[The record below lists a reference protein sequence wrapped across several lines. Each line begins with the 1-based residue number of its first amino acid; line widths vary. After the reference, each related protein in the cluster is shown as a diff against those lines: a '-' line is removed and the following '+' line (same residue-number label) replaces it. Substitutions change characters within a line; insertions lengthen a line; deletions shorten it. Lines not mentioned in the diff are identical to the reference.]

1 MNTLES
7 FLAPARVSDWMA
19 CAHVRRCPNWQ
30 CWWDEDSVVA
40 ASGLTEDD
48 ERNLQADK
56 MRSKARARKLAKSKC
71 SFPLSL
77 SFALSRRLGKLLRLY
92 MSLSFVISLK
102 RGGGHSLSRVNS
114 SAKNVSRSGLLARG
128 SPHVSGLASLVP
140 GVTTLRVW
148 WETVLVFGL
157 ISLQLQT
164 QPSKKRRR
172 KKRKRKNNPSSVLKL
187 TDNFFGVRGRHG
199 ARLGSSKATR
209 KVVETES
216 NFL

>member
-148 WETVLVFGL
+148 GETVLVFGL

-164 QPSKKRRR
+164 QPSKKKKK
-172 KKRKRKNNPSSVLKL
+172 KKRKRKNNPTSVLKL
-187 TDNFFGVRGRHG
+187 TDIFLVSEADT
-199 ARLGSSKATR
+199 ARA
-209 KVVETES
+209 
-216 NFL
+216 

>member
-7 FLAPARVSDWMA
+7 FLAPSRVSDWMA

-77 SFALSRRLGKLLRLY
+77 SFALSRRLRKLLRLY

-114 SAKNVSRSGLLARG
+114 SGKERDPAPGCLLAVPRM
-128 SPHVSGLASLVP
+128 SRAWLRWFPAS
-140 GVTTLRVW
+140 RRFMCD
-148 WETVLVFGL
+148 E
-157 ISLQLQT
+157 
-164 QPSKKRRR
+164 KRRWCLGWLRSSYSHSRPEKKKKKKER
-172 KKRKRKNNPSSVLKL
+172 KKQSLSVLKL
-187 TDNFFGVRGRHG
+187 AVIFFWYGGRHG
-199 ARLGSSKATR
+199 ASTGFLKVTR
-209 KVVETES
+209 KVVETEG

>member
-77 SFALSRRLGKLLRLY
+77 FFALSRRRGKLLRLY

-102 RGGGHSLSRVNS
+102 REEGATLCPESTLLLKTCPAPGC
-114 SAKNVSRSGLLARG
+114 LLAVPRM
-128 SPHVSGLASLVP
+128 SLAWLRWFPASRRFVCDEKRCWCLGWFRSSYKHSRPKREGEKKGKEKTIRVP
-140 GVTTLRVW
+140 SW
-148 WETVLVFGL
+148 
-157 ISLQLQT
+157 
-164 QPSKKRRR
+164 
-172 KKRKRKNNPSSVLKL
+172 N
-187 TDNFFGVRGRHG
+187 
-199 ARLGSSKATR
+199 
-209 KVVETES
+209 
-216 NFL
+216 

>member
-77 SFALSRRLGKLLRLY
+77 SFARSRRLRELPRLY

-114 SAKNVSRSGLLARG
+114 SAQEGVPLRAACSRLPARLGLG
-128 SPHVSGLASLVP
+128 SAAS
-140 GVTTLRVW
+140 RRHVW
-148 WETVLVFGL
+148 WETALVFGL
-157 ISLQLQT
+157 ITLQFQT
-164 QPSKKRRR
+164 QPSKRRRRRR
-172 KKRKRKNNPSSVLKL
+172 KKEKEEQSQLRLEISCY
-187 TDNFFGVRGRHG
+187 FFVCVRGG
-199 ARLGSSKATR
+199 G
-209 KVVETES
+209 TEADAGRA
-216 NFL
+216 

>member
-7 FLAPARVSDWMA
+7 FLARARVSDWMA

-71 SFPLSL
+71 SFLLSL
-77 SFALSRRLGKLLRLY
+77 SVALSRRLGKLLRVS
-92 MSLSFVISLK
+92 MSLSFVISFK

-114 SAKNVSRSGLLARG
+114 SAKSVSRSGLLARG
-128 SPHVSGLASLVP
+128 SPHVSGLASLLP
-140 GVTTLRVW
+140 GVTTLRLW
-148 WETVLVFGL
+148 WETVLLFGL

-164 QPSKKRRR
+164 QPSKKLRRR
-172 KKRKRKNNPSSVLKL
+172 KKKRNRNNNPSSVLKL
-187 TDNFFGVRGRHG
+187 TLFFFSVFVSEADA
-199 ARLGSSKATR
+199 ARA
-209 KVVETES
+209 
-216 NFL
+216 

>member
-172 KKRKRKNNPSSVLKL
+172 KKRKRKKQSELRLEINWY
-187 TDNFFGVRGRHG
+187 FFGVRGRHG

>member
-77 SFALSRRLGKLLRLY
+77 SFARSRRLRKLLRLY

-114 SAKNVSRSGLLARG
+114 SAQEGVPLRAACSRFPACLGLG
-128 SPHVSGLASLVP
+128 SAASRRHDASCVMRNGAGVWLDYAPVP
-140 GVTTLRVW
+140 NTAV
-148 WETVLVFGL
+148 
-157 ISLQLQT
+157 Q
-164 QPSKKRRR
+164 KK
-172 KKRKRKNNPSSVLKL
+172 KKKKKGKRKNNPSSVLKL
-187 TDNFFGVRGRHG
+187 VVIFFVGGTEADAGR
-199 ARLGSSKATR
+199 A
-209 KVVETES
+209 
-216 NFL
+216 